1 MVNSTSFLL
10 LLLFSISSP
19 RLLTQSPVCHINT
32 SPSLDVTGS
41 LDSPH
46 FKDAFSQVTI
56 VVPTFSFALPACLDM
71 SLAIPLASAIAPAY
85 ATPSGLTPGG
95 WDTAIRLELRAGFV
109 QEEETTATTVE
120 EKEELRPLLFL
131 SPLDR
136 SADDGAAKRHGVIGG
151 EDGLVSILRTS
162 YAGENMTHYGRKE
175 TWHLQCTCTYPEFAH
190 IKNFTSGSIGKSM
203 SIFV

>member
-46 FKDAFSQVTI
+46 FKDIVIT

-109 QEEETTATTVE
+109 QEEEATATAVE

-131 SPLDR
+131 FPLDR
-136 SADDGAAKRHGVIGG
+136 SADGAAC
-151 EDGLVSILRTS
+151 
-162 YAGENMTHYGRKE
+162 KE
-175 TWHLQCTCTYPEFAH
+175 TWSDWGEGLRT
-190 IKNFTSGSIGKSM
+190 IGENDSLREGGNM
-203 SIFV
+203 ASAMYVPRG